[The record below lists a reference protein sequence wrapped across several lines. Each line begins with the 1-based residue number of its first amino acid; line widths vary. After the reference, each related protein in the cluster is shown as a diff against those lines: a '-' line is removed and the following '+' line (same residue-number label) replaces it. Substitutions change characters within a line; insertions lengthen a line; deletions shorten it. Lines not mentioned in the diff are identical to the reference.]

1 MRSVVG
7 GDGLSKGSLRSK
19 GRGSRAWAGNEPK
32 EGRTGGERGEK
43 DVLVVAAGVLRFA
56 IKYVTEKKNAC
67 TAAQLASSTFC
78 LPSPSFP
85 RTQIPDYKKAVTN
98 FLIH

>member
-1 MRSVVG
+1 MDSQ
-7 GDGLSKGSLRSK
+7 
-19 GRGSRAWAGNEPK
+19 RGPFAAKAGARVRGQESEPK

-56 IKYVTEKKNAC
+56 IEYVTEKKNAC